1 MYTAAVRLAA
11 ASCVV
16 PFSPDKSEKMAVPV
30 RRFYFGTV
38 FARE

>member
-11 ASCVV
+11 ASCLSV
-16 PFSPDKSEKMAVPV
+16 FLPDKSEKMAVLAH
-30 RRFYFGTV
+30 RFYFGTV